1 MRFWHSSIKRDS
13 LEPELSETHLFTVQ
27 YEDKAVSHFLLC
39 CKIIETVIQS
49 ILWDVCHVLAKLT
62 GIDFNDLR
70 IEDQNRTLLI
80 YSYLFDKYKRRT
92 TLESI
97 SKLQFQEKD

>member
-1 MRFWHSSIKRDS
+1 M
-13 LEPELSETHLFTVQ
+13 Q

-39 CKIIETVIQS
+39 CKSIVTVIQS
-49 ILWDVCHVLAKLT
+49 ILWDVCQVLAKLP

-70 IEDQNRTLLI
+70 IEDQNRTLQA

-92 TLESI
+92 TLEFI
-97 SKLQFQEKD
+97 SKLEFRVKDLHLLYTV